1 VSGLTL
7 LRVEAEEHPE
17 RFPGQIREATT
28 WSQRAVGDA
37 ARRAGTPRP
46 TMTVVRPSPV
56 RAVVGHALRLVAL
69 AAVVALHLLVG
80 APAAS
85 AHDGLAG
92 SVPAAGAVLTAAPA
106 AVTLTFEETPL
117 PTGLGVVVRGPNGEL
132 VTSGDPTVSGNDVVT
147 PLVALTAN
155 GTYTVSWRVVAT
167 DGHPTK
173 GTFTFRLALASTSPT
188 SSTPSTPSTSST
200 PTGVTTAAPE
210 PSASSS
216 ELGSVAD
223 SPGVDLTPW
232 MVGGSALLLVVIL
245 VVGTLG
251 VLARRRSR

>member
-1 VSGLTL
+1 VSGLAPF
-7 LRVEAEEHPE
+7 RVEPGERPE
-17 RFPGQIREATT
+17 RFTGQI
-28 WSQRAVGDA
+28 WDGDRAGHSVLGDA
-37 ARRAGTPRP
+37 ARPGRTTTP

-56 RAVVGHALRLVAL
+56 RAAVGRALGLVVV
-69 AAVVALHLLVG
+69 AAVVVLQALVG
-80 APAAS
+80 APPAS

-92 SVPAAGAVLTAAPA
+92 SVPAAKAVLTAAPA
-106 AVTLTFEETPL
+106 AVTLSFEETPL
-117 PTGLGVVVRGPNGEL
+117 TVGLGVTVSGPDGKD
-132 VTSGDPTVSGNDVVT
+132 VTAGKPTVSGNDVVT
-147 PLVALTAN
+147 PLRPLTAD

-173 GTFTFRLALASTSPT
+173 DTFTFQLALASTA
-188 SSTPSTPSTSST
+188 
-200 PTGVTTAAPE
+200 TGVTTAAPE

-216 ELGSVAD
+216 ELLPVAQ

-232 MVGGSALLLVVIL
+232 MVGGSALLLGVIL